1 MSGRQSKKVPIF
13 LLALLAV
20 ALLAGCAGADDP
32 DCPRETVAD
41 RSTVAPFE
49 PAADGSNY
57 REPAV
62 RNLSEEERK
71 AAASQGSP
79 ENFWESLDVPTC
91 IARIDGT
98 WFLAD
103 CYHNQI
109 LWNDAEDAPE
119 RPLTDW
125 RVVTADATQP
135 HTIAGVDGVYL
146 VDDTE
151 NNRVL
156 VFERVEDAFVN
167 TQTFWNIG
175 VRPHYTAYDPRSD
188 TWYVWSSMTGE
199 LYLFRRAKG
208 TKDVYLTEIRQ
219 IEALRGIY
227 IRSFTIVGD
236 RIYFVSGI
244 PSPENPSYRSAIL
257 CCDLKTLDILA
268 SYPVPESIA
277 GMSQLFPTGGNCFL
291 ISVSTDAAGD
301 QGAAALIRAG
311 RLSDLE
317 KGEYEDVYAACFV
330 GGGTPYYMARID
342 NDCYLTEHRLRDHA
356 LWRFRIEK
364 DGTIDAVKGLY

>member
-1 MSGRQSKKVPIF
+1 MLIRKTIAIIILSVLTVF
-13 LLALLAV
+13 LP
-20 ALLAGCAGADDP
+20 AGCAGTDDP
-32 DCPRETVAD
+32 DRPRETAAE
-41 RSTVAPFE
+41 RSTAAPFE

-62 RNLSEEERK
+62 RNLSEDELKE
-71 AAASQGSP
+71 AAAQGSP

-91 IARIDGT
+91 ITRIDGT

-135 HTIAGVDGVYL
+135 HTIAGDGSVYL

-151 NNRVL
+151 NHRVL
-156 VFERVEDAFVN
+156 VFERIGDAFLN

-175 VRPHYTAYDPRSD
+175 VRPHYTAYDLRSD
-188 TWYVWSSMTGE
+188 AWYVWSSMTGE

-208 TKDVYLTEIRQ
+208 TKDVYLTEVRQ

-244 PSPENPSYRSAIL
+244 PSPENPSYRSAVL
-257 CCDLKTLDILA
+257 CCDLETLDILA
-268 SYPVPESIA
+268 SYPVPDGIA
-277 GMSQLFPTGGNCFL
+277 GMSQLFPTEGDCFL
-291 ISVSTDAAGD
+291 ISVSTDATGD
-301 QGAAALIRAG
+301 QSAAALIRAR

-317 KGEYEDVYAACFV
+317 KGDYEDVYASCFV
-330 GGGTPYYMARID
+330 GGGTPYYMTKID

-356 LWRFRIEK
+356 LWRFQMGK
-364 DGTIDAVKGLY
+364 DGGIGSIESLY